1 MLCPRDGTELKA
13 KIYEANIEIDECP
26 ACEGMFLDQGE
37 LEAIQKATEKDY
49 KEALAKPVDSMRE
62 ELKAQKNEALA
73 LIKCPHCGAEMDRR
87 RYGLGSVTVIDVCT
101 AGCGLWLDAGELAEL
116 EKFYEKSQ
124 EEVSI
129 PLMWRVWAA
138 VRGRLKKK

>member
-1 MLCPRDGTELKA
+1 VCP
-13 KIYEANIEIDECP
+13 
-26 ACEGMFLDQGE
+26 
-37 LEAIQKATEKDY
+37 
-49 KEALAKPVDSMRE
+49 
-62 ELKAQKNEALA
+62 
-73 LIKCPHCGAEMDRR
+73 
-87 RYGLGSVTVIDVCT
+87 